1 MLMLV
6 AGLVLFFGPHSI
18 AIVAPGWRDRI
29 VMHLRAGAWKAAYSL
44 LSALG
49 LSLIV
54 IGFAH
59 ARRAA
64 PVLYVSP
71 AWLHAATWI
80 LMMPVF
86 PLLFAAYLPG
96 RIRSASRHPMLTATK
111 FWATAHLLANGT
123 LADVLLFGS
132 FLIWAVAD
140 RLSLKR
146 RVPAPVP
153 GAPPSRYN
161 DPIALLLG
169 VGLYALFILRLHA
182 VIAGIALLP
191 ASGAIP

>member
-6 AGLVLFFGPHSI
+6 AGLMLFFGPHSI
-18 AIVAPGWRDRI
+18 AIVAPSWRDRM

-44 LSALG
+44 ISTVG
-49 LSLIV
+49 LTLIV

-59 ARRAA
+59 ARRA
-64 PVLYVSP
+64 PLVLYVSP

-80 LMMPVF
+80 LMLPVF

-96 RIRSASRHPMLTATK
+96 RIRAATGHPMLTATMI
-111 FWATAHLLANGT
+111 WAMAHLLANGT

-140 RLSLKR
+140 RISLKR
-146 RVPAPVP
+146 RVPAPAP

-161 DPIALLLG
+161 DLIALVLG
-169 VGLYALFILRLHA
+169 VGVYALFILRLHA
-182 VIAGIALLP
+182 LIIGIALLP
-191 ASGAIP
+191 PAGSLP